1 MAKEEKNE
9 THGNADVAAQTQ
21 QAVSR
26 AADVSTDT
34 IRKEGPG
41 LATAALL
48 GVGVAILEPE
58 LIPGILI
65 GAGAMLAPKV
75 LPAVGGVFRPLL
87 KGIVRAGYGVAT
99 TVREAVAE
107 AGEQVEDIVAE
118 AKAEQQHTQSRSGG
132 SEAHQ
137 HEGQQGKGSKP
148 HPQAA

>member
-1 MAKEEKNE
+1 MAKEDRHNSHE
-9 THGNADVAAQTQ
+9 NAGVAAGAQE
-21 QAVSR
+21 AVSH

-41 LATAALL
+41 IATAALL

-65 GAGAMLAPKV
+65 GAGAMLAPKI
-75 LPAVGGVFRPLL
+75 LPAMAGVFRPLL
-87 KGIVRAGYGVAT
+87 KGAVRAGYGVAT

-107 AGEQVEDIVAE
+107 ASEHVEDIVAE
-118 AKAEQQHTQSRSGG
+118 AKAEHHHGQPRAGG

-137 HEGQQGKGSKP
+137 RAGNRSKP
-148 HPQAA
+148 HPQVA